1 MHDKL
6 NETKKKEE
14 TTILQTHYNYI
25 YKYFRIFFYN
35 LTSLDFLF
43 RDFDLERPLRDL
55 DRDLE
60 PERDRRDRERLD
72 LDRDLELLF
81 SRTI

>member
-1 MHDKL
+1 MKR
-6 NETKKKEE
+6 NQKNRE
-14 TTILQTHYNYI
+14 TTILQTYCNYI
-25 YKYFRIFFYN
+25 YKHFIIFFYN